1 MKKARPLSLE
11 KINTRRE
18 DLHAVLHSI
27 SIEKG
32 WIREVREA
40 LGMTL
45 GKLGESCGLALS
57 TVAQAE
63 RGEVDGKITVETLRK
78 TAEAMNCEFAY
89 VFIPKSDLNSFI
101 ESKAYEKAKRILTSA
116 DLHMTLEDQKVKSD
130 LEPRIQR
137 LKNKLISEGKVW

>member
-11 KINTRRE
+11 KFNNRR
-18 DLHAVLHSI
+18 DALGALLNSI
-27 SIEKG
+27 RAEKG
-32 WIREVREA
+32 WIREMREA

-45 GKLGESCGLALS
+45 GKLGQSCGIAPS
-57 TVAQAE
+57 TIAQAE

-78 TAEAMNCEFAY
+78 TANAMNCEFAY

-101 ESKAYEKAKRILTSA
+101 ENKAYEKAKRILTSA

-137 LKNKLISEGKVW
+137 LKEKLISEGKVW